1 MNSNDTPPI
10 DGFVSKAL
18 GDNELKEDALSHQP
32 GPIKMTGMRILL
44 AEDVG
49 KVAEHVRQGLAA
61 EGYSVDVAAD
71 GDEAL
76 WLAEI
81 HPYDVLVLDVMM
93 PAKDGFTVVRQLRR
107 KNINTPV
114 LFLTSRGE
122 VEDRVRGL
130 DAGGDDYLT
139 KPFSMAELLARLRAL
154 LRRQRPQASNTVRV
168 ADLELDLISHHAT
181 RAGEKIEL
189 TRREFALLE
198 FLMSASP
205 KPVSKTA
212 IVEHVWDQHF
222 DSETNVVNVYIKHLR
237 RKIDRPEWK
246 PLLHT
251 VRGVGFAVREEAP

>member
-1 MNSNDTPPI
+1 MVLPEETFNSR
-10 DGFVSKAL
+10 
-18 GDNELKEDALSHQP
+18 P
-32 GPIKMTGMRILL
+32 GAIKMTGMRILL
-44 AEDVG
+44 AEDVS
-49 KVAEHVRQGLAA
+49 KVAEHIRQGLAA

-107 KNINTPV
+107 KNITTPV

-139 KPFSMAELLARLRAL
+139 KPFSLAELLARLRAL
-154 LRRQRPQASNTVRV
+154 LRRQRPQASNTIRV
-168 ADLELDLISHHAT
+168 TDLELDLISHLAT
-181 RAGEKIEL
+181 RGGEKIEL

-198 FLMSASP
+198 FLMSSSP

-237 RKIDRPEWK
+237 RKIDRPGWK

-251 VRGVGFAVREEAP
+251 IRGVGFAVREDAP